1 MVINVLRL
9 YIELTPHLA
18 AEAFYTGEVEN
29 ELREIG
35 CIDYRFFSN
44 GDRQPCME
52 MIEERRIQNLYPHP
66 ADSCSTD
73 CQKRGIGR
81 ISYDVQDI
89 VLFGFCYL
97 DA

>member
-1 MVINVLRL
+1 
-9 YIELTPHLA
+9 
-18 AEAFYTGEVEN
+18 
-29 ELREIG
+29 
-35 CIDYRFFSN
+35 
-44 GDRQPCME
+44 ME
-52 MIEERRIQNLYPHP
+52 MTEERRIQNLYPHP
-66 ADSCSTD
+66 ADSGSTD